1 MATLL
6 GCQSVSKVFG
16 TRTLFD
22 GLSIS
27 FSDGERV
34 GLLGPNGAGKTTLMR
49 IFMGHEKPSSGEVMT
64 RRSARIAYVPQK
76 DHFPAGATVDG
87 VLDDALSEG
96 YPEDHERALQV
107 DIMRTRLGF
116 PSGSQPVEV
125 MSGGWRKRMAV
136 SREVVREP
144 DLMLLD
150 EPTNHL
156 DLAGIEWLEKLLGD
170 ARFTFLAV
178 SHDRYFLESVTNR
191 VVELNPVYPD
201 GYFSVSGNYSVFL
214 EKREMFLEGQQAREE
229 AMANIMRREAA
240 FLKSNSKAQRTK
252 SKRRIEEA
260 YKLQDELKDLHNRNT
275 LANTAGV
282 DFDGTGRKS
291 KKLLTARG
299 VSKTLGD
306 KLLFSDVSMMLS
318 PGSRLGVLGP
328 NGSGKTTFIRVI
340 TGKLPPDV
348 GSVDLADNL
357 RIVLFDQDRESLPPD
372 LPLRRAL
379 SADSDTVM
387 YRGQKMHIFG
397 WAKRFLFREDQMGMP
412 VKDLSGGE
420 QARILIARLMLQ
432 PADVLVLDEP
442 TNDLDIATLDILE
455 ESLADFPGAVVLV
468 THDRFMLDRLCNEF
482 VGLDGRGG
490 AGIYGD
496 RTQWQAAMQAK
507 LAPPTRDE
515 SKKSKASEKK
525 GRRNALTASEQKELQ
540 DMEATIEEAEGK
552 LADATQARDSLNS
565 SDHEEV
571 QAHWQAVEVASKEV
585 DRLYARWQELEAK
598 AGVVE

>member
-1 MATLL
+1 
-6 GCQSVSKVFG
+6 
-16 TRTLFD
+16 
-22 GLSIS
+22 
-27 FSDGERV
+27 
-34 GLLGPNGAGKTTLMR
+34 
-49 IFMGHEKPSSGEVMT
+49 
-64 RRSARIAYVPQK
+64 
-76 DHFPAGATVDG
+76 
-87 VLDDALSEG
+87 
-96 YPEDHERALQV
+96 
-107 DIMRTRLGF
+107 
-116 PSGSQPVEV
+116 
-125 MSGGWRKRMAV
+125 
-136 SREVVREP
+136 
-144 DLMLLD
+144 
-150 EPTNHL
+150 
-156 DLAGIEWLEKLLGD
+156 
-170 ARFTFLAV
+170 
-178 SHDRYFLESVTNR
+178 
-191 VVELNPVYPD
+191 
-201 GYFSVSGNYSVFL
+201 
-214 EKREMFLEGQQAREE
+214 
-229 AMANIMRREAA
+229 
-240 FLKSNSKAQRTK
+240 
-252 SKRRIEEA
+252 
-260 YKLQDELKDLHNRNT
+260 
-275 LANTAGV
+275 
-282 DFDGTGRKS
+282 
-291 KKLLTARG
+291 
-299 VSKTLGD
+299 
-306 KLLFSDVSMMLS
+306 
-318 PGSRLGVLGP
+318 
-328 NGSGKTTFIRVI
+328 
-340 TGKLPPDV
+340 
-348 GSVDLADNL
+348 
-357 RIVLFDQDRESLPPD
+357 
-372 LPLRRAL
+372 
-379 SADSDTVM
+379 
-387 YRGQKMHIFG
+387 
-397 WAKRFLFREDQMGMP
+397 LFREDQMGMP